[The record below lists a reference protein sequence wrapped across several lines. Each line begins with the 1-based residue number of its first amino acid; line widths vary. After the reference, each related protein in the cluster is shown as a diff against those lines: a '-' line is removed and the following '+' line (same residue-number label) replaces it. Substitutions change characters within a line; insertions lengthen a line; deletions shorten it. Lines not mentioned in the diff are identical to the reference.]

1 MVFTAKFFNV
11 VTKSL
16 EYDKGQEI
24 SKAIFHET
32 PLPQKQTKK
41 DYCPVVIL
49 EATTELLLIFRLLF
63 GQWGFK

>member
-1 MVFTAKFFNV
+1 MVFTAKFFTV

-32 PLPQKQTKK
+32 PLPQKQTKYWK

-49 EATTELLLIFRLLF
+49 EARAEILLIFRLLF
-63 GQWGFK
+63 G